1 MAITVIFSIEFNIF
15 MSPIPLL
22 PVPITP
28 ILTVI
33 LGVFV
38 NIEKGENLGV
48 TTAAVSKGEVL
59 EINFLLEF
67 IKMFVLLKLK
77 KTGKY
82 PT

>member
-1 MAITVIFSIEFNIF
+1 